1 MAKRGRKR
9 KSTKKRVFK
18 YNNALIGLFFIIY
31 TFPKKT
37 VFFKFI
43 FIFIFVGFC
52 VLFFVPEK
60 ELMGFIGERFYRYEL
75 LQDESA
81 DNGFF
86 YNYLKSEDVK
96 IPPLSI
102 GTFFGVGMLSG
113 ISGNGYHVNVD
124 GGFLRFYSAFGLPT
138 TILYYF
144 FVFGTFRILA
154 RKQKNRICKFI
165 MYLFSLILIISEFK
179 EPSFL
184 SIWSLTIYFS
194 TALLFDKSFHRSN
207 YFMCKQ
213 ES

>member
-1 MAKRGRKR
+1 
-9 KSTKKRVFK
+9 
-18 YNNALIGLFFIIY
+18 
-31 TFPKKT
+31 
-37 VFFKFI
+37 
-43 FIFIFVGFC
+43 
-52 VLFFVPEK
+52 
-60 ELMGFIGERFYRYEL
+60 MGFIGERFYRYEL

-144 FVFGTFRILA
+144 PIMLLLSIPTGLLTGYLATEVIKRI
-154 RKQKNRICKFI
+154 QKNFGKD
-165 MYLFSLILIISEFK
+165 L
-179 EPSFL
+179 
-184 SIWSLTIYFS
+184 
-194 TALLFDKSFHRSN
+194 
-207 YFMCKQ
+207 
-213 ES
+213 